1 MSGDRD
7 DTPDLPILEA
17 IELYLRRK
25 RPQWKGET
33 ERSYRKS
40 LETFADYAAEHD
52 LETLDDLTRWY
63 IGNYTDYLLSQDLA
77 RATIASKQKNARTW
91 LKYLESQGLLDL
103 GLHLAIETVRLD
115 DKEEV
120 SSQKLAPEDARI
132 LLAHYRNDTRRFGTR
147 MHALLELLWH
157 AGPRRSCIRALDVE
171 DFDGNELTFRNRPET
186 DTRLKRGDDH
196 ERKIV
201 LSENPR
207 KALQAYIDR
216 HRIQVRDDHGR
227 HPLFSSESGRP
238 TKQTITSWCY
248 EATLPCN
255 AVECPHGRRRPNCSY
270 VPRSKASKCPSSRS
284 PHPIRRG
291 SITWQR
297 NLGIEVSKVASRAAT
312 TPDVI
317 RRYYDQP
324 DLDEALDRRRADT
337 EDIDIELHL
346 VRRTLRA
353 VNYEFSDMPNMSIS
367 FRKL

>member
-1 MSGDRD
+1 MTPDPD
-7 DTPDLPILEA
+7 EKPDLPINEA

-52 LETLDDLTRWY
+52 LETLDDLSRWY
-63 IGNYTDYLLSQDLA
+63 VGNYTDFLLEMEYA
-77 RATIASKQKNARTW
+77 RATVASKQKNVRTW
-91 LKYLESQGLLDL
+91 LKYLEGQGLLDL
-103 GLHLAIETVRLD
+103 GLHLAMETVRLD

-132 LLAHYRNDTRRFGTR
+132 LLTNYRDDPRYFGTR
-147 MHALLELLWH
+147 KHALLELLWH
-157 AGPRRSCIRALDVE
+157 AGPRRSCVRALDVD
-171 DFDGNELTFRNRPET
+171 DFDDGELAFYNRPET
-186 DTRLKRGDDH
+186 DTRLKRGDSH

-201 LSENPR
+201 LSEAPR
-207 KALQAYIDR
+207 KAIEEYLSV
-216 HRIQVRDDHGR
+216 HRIRVRDDHGR
-227 HPLFSSESGRP
+227 HPLFASENGRP
-238 TKQTITSWCY
+238 TKQTITSWVY

-255 AVECPHGRRRPNCSY
+255 VVECPHGRRRPNCSY
-270 VPRSKASKCPSSRS
+270 VPRSQSSKCPSSRS
-284 PHPIRRG
+284 PHPVRRG

-297 NLGIEVSKVASRAAT
+297 NLGIPVEKVASRAAT

-337 EDIDIELHL
+337 EHIDIERHL
-346 VRRTLRA
+346 APEDLS
-353 VNYEFSDMPNMSIS
+353 EDECQEGE
-367 FRKL
+367 K